1 MYELIILSLL
11 MRQPAHGYLFGK
23 VLNNMIGPVARASN
37 GRIYPLLAKLEADG
51 LVTAR
56 DEEHEGRPMRT
67 YRITARG
74 KQRFRELM
82 LDTTSNPR
90 EYPELFALKVTVFP
104 LIPLEERLPL
114 IDHYTGFVEAH
125 IHHLR
130 AGIRDLETGKIPGET
145 APLREVLQH
154 RIEQWKLEL
163 AWATSLKLC
172 YNDMSL

>member
-51 LVTAR
+51 LVTAW
-56 DEEHEGRPMRT
+56 DQEHEGRPMRT
-67 YRITARG
+67 YQITAAG
-74 KQRFRELM
+74 KQRFRALM
-82 LDTTSNPR
+82 LDTASNPR

-104 LIPLEERLPL
+104 LIPLEERLML

-125 IHHLR
+125 IQHLS
-130 AGIRDLETGKIPGET
+130 AGVQDLEAGRIPGET
-145 APLREVLQH
+145 DPLREVLQH
-154 RIEQWKLEL
+154 RIEQWQLERT
-163 AWATSLKLC
+163 WAKGLKERAYEL
-172 YNDMSL
+172 